1 MMEQQAYEIQP
12 KQFINGKWVGGT
24 SDKVMANINPYDQ
37 STIFE
42 MQLASRAEVDQAYEA
57 AEAAQKS
64 WGQTAAGERG
74 KLIRKVAS
82 IIEARKEELIGWLVK
97 ETGSTRIKAEI
108 EWNAILGCAD
118 TWSHMPQ
125 HLTGQILTD
134 DRPGKYSFVFRE
146 PIGVIGVISPWNFP
160 LILSLRSVIPA
171 IALGNTVVLKPAS
184 DTPVTGALLV
194 VRMFEEAG
202 CPEGVI
208 NAVMG
213 GGSEIGDYFVQ
224 HPTPKVISFTGSTEV
239 GKRVGQHALAG
250 TCIKRLSLELGG
262 NSPLVVL
269 DDANVEAA
277 VGAAVIGRFL
287 HQGQICMSVNR
298 LIVDQSVYQKFIEM
312 FVDAVSKLKVGNP
325 AEPDTIVGPIINQ
338 AQLNGLKEKIKG
350 GQSGDTR
357 LLYGG
362 EPDGLLLPPHIFSPV
377 AAGHVLHREE
387 TFGPLVPITIADN
400 EEHAIVLAND
410 TQHGLSS
417 AVFTENMERG
427 LKFAR
432 KIYAGMT
439 HINDITVDDQPLA
452 PFGGEKNSGLGRF
465 NGEYIMEEFT
475 RGHWITWQGTGSM

>member
-1 MMEQQAYEIQP
+1 MVEQQEYNIQP
-12 KQFINGKWVGGT
+12 RQFINGKWIDGT
-24 SDKVMANINPYDQ
+24 SGTALADTNPYDL

-42 MQLASRAEVDQAYEA
+42 IPLATPAEVDQAYKA
-57 AEAAQKS
+57 AEAAKQS
-64 WGQTAAGERG
+64 WARTPAGERG
-74 KLIRKVAS
+74 KLIQRVAS
-82 IIEARKEELIGWLVK
+82 IIEARKEEIIGWMVK

-160 LILSLRSVIPA
+160 MILSMRSVIPA

-184 DTPVTGALLV
+184 DSPVTGALLV
-194 VRMFEEAG
+194 AKMFEEAG
-202 CPEGVI
+202 CPEGVL
-208 NAVMG
+208 NAVVGAG
-213 GGSEIGDYFVQ
+213 GEIGDYFVK
-224 HPTPKVISFTGSTEV
+224 HPIPRLISFTGSTEV
-239 GKRVGQHALAG
+239 GKRVGQCALAG
-250 TCIKRLSLELGG
+250 TSIKRLALELGG

-277 VGAAVIGRFL
+277 AGAAVIGRFL

-298 LIVDQSVYQKFIEM
+298 LIVDKKVHQKFIEL
-312 FVDAVSKLKVGNP
+312 FVDGVSKLKVGDP
-325 AEPDTIVGPIINQ
+325 AEPDTIIGPIINQ
-338 AQLNGLKEKIKG
+338 GQLNGLKEKIKAS
-350 GQSGDTR
+350 QSGGTK

-362 EPDGLLLPPHIFSPV
+362 EPDGLLLPPHVFSPV
-377 AAGHVLHREE
+377 DTGHILHREE

-400 EEHAIVLAND
+400 EQHALTLAND
-410 TQHGLSS
+410 TEHGLSS
-417 AVFTENMERG
+417 AVFTRNMERG

-432 KIYAGMT
+432 NIYAGMT

-465 NGEYIMEEFT
+465 NGDYLMEEFT
-475 RGHWITWQGTGSM
+475 RAHWITYQGTGPE